1 MITHNQHF
9 PKLFRVPLVNSSC
22 SVQRTANT
30 IHGSGTCY
38 YYIEVSILDRN
49 VNYIQ
54 VVLKGNLEDFLS
66 K

>member
-1 MITHNQHF
+1 M
-9 PKLFRVPLVNSSC
+9 NSSC

-38 YYIEVSILDRN
+38 YYFEISILDRN
-49 VNYIQ
+49 VNYIE

-66 K
+66 KLASIPPNLSTSTFS